1 MQQLKNAYSSK
12 HMKTLSKVDHLE
24 TIKLPQWK
32 QRTAVTQNTFSD
44 QNELS

>member
-12 HMKTLSKVDHLE
+12 NMKTLSKVDHLE

-32 QRTAVTQNTFSD
+32 QRTAVTQNTFFD